1 MFTGIVTA
9 TGTVISVD
17 DRGDRVL
24 RVGCIWPCNE
34 IAIGASIAHSGI
46 CLTVIS
52 RDAHSFKVAASAETV
67 NVTTLGQWR
76 EGDVINL
83 ERALCLGDELGGHM
97 VSGHVDGLATL
108 NDIKIDKDSWI
119 LNFSVSPDLSKYL
132 TNKCSITIDGI
143 SLTVNNVNG
152 ESFEISIVPFTWENT
167 NLKFSSVGEK
177 FNLEIDMIAR
187 YVFKALKK

>member
-1 MFTGIVTA
+1 MFFFCNLSTET
-9 TGTVISVD
+9 ISKT
-17 DRGDRVL
+17 
-24 RVGCIWPCNE
+24 N
-34 IAIGASIAHSGI
+34 
-46 CLTVIS
+46 
-52 RDAHSFKVAASAETV
+52 FETKK
-67 NVTTLGQWR
+67 
-76 EGDVINL
+76 EGDKLNL
-83 ERALCLGDELGGHM
+83 EKSLKIGDDLGGHL
-97 VSGHVDGLATL
+97 VFGHVDGLATL

-119 LNFSVSPDLSKYL
+119 LSFSVSPDLSKYL